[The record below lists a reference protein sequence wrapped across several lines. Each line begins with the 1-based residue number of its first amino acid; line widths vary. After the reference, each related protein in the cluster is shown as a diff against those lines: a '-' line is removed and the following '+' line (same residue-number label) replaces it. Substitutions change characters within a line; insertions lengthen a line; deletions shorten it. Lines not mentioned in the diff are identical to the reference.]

1 MADPQRLGLSRM
13 AAYGLAVALAIGGL
27 LLRAALPLGPG
38 IGIYPLSLAMVL
50 LSAWYGGGGPGWTTA
65 LISALRT
72 RDFFIAPPYF
82 LSPNPPA
89 GIPGPLPFLARPTPF
104 L

>member
-50 LSAWYGGGGPGWTTA
+50 LSAWYGGRGPGGGTPPSSAHGTT
-65 LISALRT
+65 S
-72 RDFFIAPPYF
+72 FF
-82 LSPNPPA
+82 LSPRHSPAPAPPA
-89 GIPGPLPFLARPTPF
+89 HAPGPPPRPSPSAP
-104 L
+104 